1 MRNNSILFLTN
12 FRLVNRMVRFNKLVC
27 ELLYSFRMIK
37 EPAKYRIIK
46 LIHNVKCIYDVL
58 FSKYKRKKLNI
69 LLILQTFL
77 KY

>member
-27 ELLYSFRMIK
+27 ELVYSFRMIK

-46 LIHNVKCIYDVL
+46 LIQNVKCIMIFY
-58 FSKYKRKKLNI
+58 FQSTKEKN
-69 LLILQTFL
+69 
-77 KY
+77 

>member
-1 MRNNSILFLTN
+1 MRNNYILFLTN

-46 LIHNVKCIYDVL
+46 LIQNVKCIMIFY
-58 FSKYKRKKLNI
+58 FQSTKEKN
-69 LLILQTFL
+69 
-77 KY
+77 

>member
-1 MRNNSILFLTN
+1 MRNNSILFLTK

-46 LIHNVKCIYDVL
+46 LIHNVKCIMIFY
-58 FSKYKRKKLNI
+58 FQSTREKKLNT
-69 LLILQTFL
+69 LLI
-77 KY
+77 

>member
-27 ELLYSFRMIK
+27 ELVYSFRMIK

-46 LIHNVKCIYDVL
+46 LIQNVKCIMIFY
-58 FSKYKRKKLNI
+58 FQSTREKKLNT
-69 LLILQTFL
+69 LLI
-77 KY
+77 

>member
-27 ELLYSFRMIK
+27 ELVYSFRMIK

-46 LIHNVKCIYDVL
+46 LIQNVKCIMIFY
-58 FSKYKRKKLNI
+58 FQSTKEKNQI
-69 LLILQTFL
+69 HC
-77 KY
+77 

>member
-1 MRNNSILFLTN
+1 MRNNSTLFLTK

-46 LIHNVKCIYDVL
+46 LIQNVKCIMIFY
-58 FSKYKRKKLNI
+58 FQSTKEKN
-69 LLILQTFL
+69 
-77 KY
+77 

>member
-1 MRNNSILFLTN
+1 MRNSSILFLTN

-46 LIHNVKCIYDVL
+46 LIQNVKCIMIFY
-58 FSKYKRKKLNI
+58 FQSTKEKN
-69 LLILQTFL
+69 
-77 KY
+77 

>member
-46 LIHNVKCIYDVL
+46 LIQNVKCIMIFY
-58 FSKYKRKKLNI
+58 FQSTKEKN
-69 LLILQTFL
+69 
-77 KY
+77 